1 MELAGNIKDFSVV
14 EICQFIW
21 ISKKTGKLVLSLEQ
35 GGKRYDSAIFFV
47 DGTITNTFADE
58 MKGKE
63 AFFFICEA
71 EDGSFRFVSDE
82 TSAETNIVTAMD
94 QLLLEASGRVKL
106 FETLRREI
114 PSSNIIFG
122 LSPEFT
128 TFNLEFDKNQW
139 RAIALTDGKKTLGE
153 ISKETGQPEFDTMR
167 IFYSLLQVGVVRRM
181 SVKQKVEKKQES
193 GIHKKSFITVIIDYL
208 KKL

>member
-35 GGKRYDSAIFFV
+35 ANKRYDSAIFFV
-47 DGTITNTFADE
+47 DGVITNSYADE
-58 MKGKE
+58 IKGKE

-71 EDGSFRFVSDE
+71 EDGSFRFIGDE
-82 TSAETNIVTAMD
+82 TSPETNIVSAMD

-114 PSSNIIFG
+114 PSSNIIFSV
-122 LSPEFT
+122 SPEFV

-139 RAIALTDGKKTLGE
+139 RAIALADGVKTMGD
-153 ISKETGQPEFDTMR
+153 ISKDMGLPEFDTMR
-167 IFYSLLQVGVVRRM
+167 IFYSLLQVGVVKRM
-181 SVKQKVEKKQES
+181 AVKQKPEKKSEAV
-193 GIHKKSFITVIIDYL
+193 GKKSFITAIIDYL